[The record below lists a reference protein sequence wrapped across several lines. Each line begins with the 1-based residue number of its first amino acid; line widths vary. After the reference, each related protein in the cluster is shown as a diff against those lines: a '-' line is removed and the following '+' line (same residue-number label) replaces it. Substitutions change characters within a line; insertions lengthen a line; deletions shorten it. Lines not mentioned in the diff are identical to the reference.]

1 MVYFNDLKLYFN
13 KPDVKFNKTYLKSG
27 KKKKN
32 QKKTLLSSLKS
43 FLPVRKKK
51 RLIFGSPIFSLIF
64 VLNWENYSW
73 SGTEYF
79 TLPRRFCSANT
90 C

>member
-27 KKKKN
+27 KKKN
-32 QKKTLLSSLKS
+32 KKTLLSSLKS

-51 RLIFGSPIFSLIF
+51 CLIFGSAIFSLIF

-73 SGTEYF
+73 SGMEYF
-79 TLPRRFCSANT
+79 TLQRRFCSANT